1 MSAMSDRPIARL
13 IVGLCSISLALHFS
27 LESAGAFEPLNTGY
41 SQASGSIDTHE
52 EDHFLTHL
60 NVSAEAAAGRGSGPP
75 LLVWFGAPPLLVP
88 LLTPP
93 RSL

>member
-1 MSAMSDRPIARL
+1 MSDRPIPAA
-13 IVGLCSISLALHFS
+13 IVGLCSISLAFHFS
-27 LESAGAFEPLNTGY
+27 VESLGVFEPLETGF

-52 EDHFLTHL
+52 EDHFLA
-60 NVSAEAAAGRGSGPP
+60 NPDVSAESADWHRPGPP
-75 LLVWFGAPPLLVP
+75 LLHWFGAPPLLLP

>member
-1 MSAMSDRPIARL
+1 MTDRTISAL
-13 IVGLCSISLALHFS
+13 IVALCSVGLAFHFS
-27 LESAGAFEPLNTGY
+27 LESLGAFEPLDTGY

-52 EDHFLTHL
+52 EDHFLANL
-60 NVSAEAAAGRGSGPP
+60 DVSAESADGHRPGPP
-75 LLVWFGAPPLLVP
+75 LLHWFGAPPLLLP